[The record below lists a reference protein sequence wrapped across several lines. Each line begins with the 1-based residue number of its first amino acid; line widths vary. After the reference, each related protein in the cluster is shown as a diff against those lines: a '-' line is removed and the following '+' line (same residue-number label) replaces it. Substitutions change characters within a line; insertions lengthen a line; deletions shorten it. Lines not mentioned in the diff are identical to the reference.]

1 MVAAARTF
9 STFQDEFDE
18 LKRSIELTPSS
29 ATVKGM
35 YIDSFLKSL
44 DRERIERPTSA
55 RYLSFKDYPLRALM
69 SLLLEC
75 TALAHPNL
83 PPKDGLRMMG
93 RLVYPTLAESTVGK
107 ILFAIA
113 GRDWTAALPLASR
126 AYKISLDPGRATLRE
141 ITETSAIVELRD
153 VYNFADSY
161 QAGVF
166 EGAMEC
172 YQVDGTV
179 TARPLARVCDVD
191 LFLEWQS

>member
-1 MVAAARTF
+1 MVATARNH

-18 LKRSIELTPSS
+18 LKRSIELTPAS

-44 DRERIERPTSA
+44 DRARIERPTNS
-55 RYLSFKDYPLRALM
+55 RFLSFKDYPLRELM

-75 TALAHPNL
+75 TALAHPSL
-83 PPKDGLRMMG
+83 PPKEGLRMMG

-107 ILFAIA
+107 ILFSIA
-113 GRDWTAALPLASR
+113 GRDWKAALPLASR
-126 AYKISLDPGRATLRE
+126 AYKISLDPGQATLNGL
-141 ITETSAIVELRD
+141 TGTSAVVELRD
-153 VYNFADSY
+153 IYNFADSY

-172 YQVDGTV
+172 YQIEGTV
-179 TARPLARVCDVD
+179 SARPLARVCDVD
-191 LFLEWQS
+191 LFLEWKQ